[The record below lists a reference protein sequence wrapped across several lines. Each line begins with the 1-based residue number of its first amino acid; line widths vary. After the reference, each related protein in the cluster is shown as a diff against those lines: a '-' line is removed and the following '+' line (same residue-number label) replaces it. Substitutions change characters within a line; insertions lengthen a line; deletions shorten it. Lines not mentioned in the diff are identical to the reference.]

1 MRIGKITQTA
11 WQRYVKKQ
19 LHTERTETL
28 FQASPWECCS
38 GIGGVDLSG
47 AETGSAFLWA
57 DAHVS
62 GKSPRIGYYAAFHA
76 AGELAA
82 KGADLCG
89 ISAYIL
95 LPSCAE
101 EKELRELTA
110 GLVEACERLGAQI
123 TALRGEVSPV
133 VRENVVFVTGTG
145 LVKIRENSSPVRK
158 CSEEGRKDRGTH
170 EILLCGYA
178 GLEGTLRILDEA
190 EEELGTRF
198 VASFLS
204 QTRTLKEALVTPEQ
218 LLSVGKTAAV
228 PAVRQIGSGGIL
240 AALWELGEILDTGM
254 EVDMSA
260 IALKQETVEICEFYR
275 LNPYQMTSAGSFLI
289 ATDEAEAVIEVLE
302 KAGARA
308 GRLGVTKAQ
317 NARVITS
324 GEEIRYLDR
333 PAPDELARWTA
344 ERAGAQSVE
353 SLAELCLRNSKI
365 ESNILSGG
373 MKNE

>member
-38 GIGGVDLSG
+38 GIGGVDFSG

-110 GLVEACERLGAQI
+110 GLVEACERLEAQI

-158 CSEEGRKDRGTH
+158 CSEEGTKDRETH

-218 LLSVGKTAAV
+218 LLSAGKTA
-228 PAVRQIGSGGIL
+228 AVRQIGSGGIL
-240 AALWELGEILDTGM
+240 AALWELGELLDTGM

-289 ATDEAEAVIEVLE
+289 VTDEAEAVIEVLE

-344 ERAGAQSVE
+344 ERAGAQSIE